1 MKRLCLYS
9 ATGIHGVV
17 PKTEPRRAAFNAALL
32 KYETLQRTYTA
43 QKLRKPLAKERPHG
57 RVTRTGFTVEEIN
70 AMFNIAINLIDNSGT
85 RVEPPIGEVA
95 ITSVGFSEAEAHR
108 ALQHTRAHT
117 GVK

>member
-1 MKRLCLYS
+1 M
-9 ATGIHGVV
+9 
-17 PKTEPRRAAFNAALL
+17 
-32 KYETLQRTYTA
+32 
-43 QKLRKPLAKERPHG
+43 
-57 RVTRTGFTVEEIN
+57 TRTGFTVEEIN